1 MGKIAVGMS
10 QDMLA
15 DIVREYVETLLWS
28 ETGDDGEPLDAT
40 YEADDIAESAKA
52 EMRADVENFVR
63 GCESERP
70 HIFGGMSAGTI
81 GHNFAL
87 TRNGHGAGFW
97 DLGLGDRGDW
107 LTEQCRPYGT
117 QSLYV
122 GDDGKI
128 YAGG

>member
-10 QDMLA
+10 QDMLSE
-15 DIVREYVETLLWS
+15 VTRHYVTALLWS
-28 ETGDDGEPLDAT
+28 ETDDDGPLDAI
-40 YEADDIAESAKA
+40 YDASDIAESAMA
-52 EMRADVENFVR
+52 EIRADVEGFVR

-70 HIFGGMSAGTI
+70 HIFGGISAEMI
-81 GHNFAL
+81 GYDFAL
-87 TRNGHGAGFW
+87 TRNRHGAGFW
-97 DLGLGDRGDW
+97 DRGLGSRGDW